1 MNKKILL
8 VILFIAFI
16 LRFYKLSNIPAGFFF
31 DEATVGVNSYFLSQ
45 NLHDEFGNFLPD
57 FIKIGD
63 DFRHVAIF
71 YITTPFIKILGLS
84 EFAVR
89 SATAIFGVGIVVATF
104 LITNIITNSKQV
116 SLLAAFLV
124 SVSPWLVNLSRSS
137 NEVIVALFFLLV
149 ADIFALLAFKK
160 ETKMLFLP
168 AYIFYLF
175 SWFSYSAAILLNFL
189 HLSFIVLIFLFFF
202 KKSLSIKTAGLI
214 CLISFVIF
222 PNLFYWLTSP
232 QKIQG
237 RFNQVSVFAE
247 KGTQLLLEEAIREDG
262 TRDSSRV
269 LLTRFFHNKPNSYFS
284 AITRSYSQ
292 YFSGQ
297 FLLGKEQ
304 LPVRYRIPNTTL
316 IYPVEVLLL
325 IFGLFIVVRKI
336 SWGGAFMVFWLLIGP
351 VPAALT
357 TEDTPNMQRA
367 IFMLPSLQIIIA
379 LGINGLIGYKGQ
391 IYGFL
396 KKTRSKNILIGF
408 IAVIYF
414 YYFASFMHQL
424 LIHQPINK
432 IWYRNSEWKD
442 GSLMIERFSKDYQD
456 VVMTKGKTEP
466 HYYLM
471 FFSDDYRGQYE
482 DGKEYLSNRN
492 LSQTWD
498 LGKYSFVHQDC
509 ILPPVEKVKLGTL
522 YINGQNCKIPNW
534 ARILAEA
541 KTPDGVTMLTF
552 IDIPLSQRQLDEL
565 IRLEEEKRKQQNLL

>member
-1 MNKKILL
+1 
-8 VILFIAFI
+8 
-16 LRFYKLSNIPAGFFF
+16 
-31 DEATVGVNSYFLSQ
+31 
-45 NLHDEFGNFLPD
+45 
-57 FIKIGD
+57 
-63 DFRHVAIF
+63 
-71 YITTPFIKILGLS
+71 
-84 EFAVR
+84 
-89 SATAIFGVGIVVATF
+89 
-104 LITNIITNSKQV
+104 
-116 SLLAAFLV
+116 
-124 SVSPWLVNLSRSS
+124 
-137 NEVIVALFFLLV
+137 
-149 ADIFALLAFKK
+149 
-160 ETKMLFLP
+160 
-168 AYIFYLF
+168 
-175 SWFSYSAAILLNFL
+175 
-189 HLSFIVLIFLFFF
+189 
-202 KKSLSIKTAGLI
+202 
-214 CLISFVIF
+214 
-222 PNLFYWLTSP
+222 
-232 QKIQG
+232 
-237 RFNQVSVFAE
+237 
-247 KGTQLLLEEAIREDG
+247 
-262 TRDSSRV
+262 
-269 LLTRFFHNKPNSYFS
+269 
-284 AITRSYSQ
+284 
-292 YFSGQ
+292 
-297 FLLGKEQ
+297 
-304 LPVRYRIPNTTL
+304 
-316 IYPVEVLLL
+316 
-325 IFGLFIVVRKI
+325 
-336 SWGGAFMVFWLLIGP
+336 MVFWLLIGP